1 MREFRVN
8 CYPTAVKR
16 ESLSSTR
23 ERRVSARC
31 GVARRRTA
39 ASREVNLAKAV
50 IKLISYLEDA
60 RMYCT
65 DRESS
70 RFASHSLARFL
81 FNGLN
86 YQRLSTPLF
95 AYRPLFSFLSVS
107 FSPPSLSLSCSLSSL
122 SALMSPSFFRLFI
135 RFLLMEP
142 VAVQSSDLDQCTIE
156 FSHYRRPSPDETF
169 AGPFYGRRRAGRP
182 GFRERS
188 KALWVIRSGII
199 FRRVLFQ
206 FINKDS

>member
-107 FSPPSLSLSCSLSSL
+107 FSPPLSLSLSLAPL
-122 SALMSPSFFRLFI
+122 VRSPRSCL
-135 RFLLMEP
+135 
-142 VAVQSSDLDQCTIE
+142 
-156 FSHYRRPSPDETF
+156 RPSSGYLLGFYLWSRSQCNRPIWTSARSNFLIIVDLLRTKLLPVRST
-169 AGPFYGRRRAGRP
+169 AGG
-182 GFRERS
+182 ERDGPVS
-188 KALWVIRSGII
+188 VKEAKHSG
-199 FRRVLFQ
+199 
-206 FINKDS
+206 